1 MVVYSAKKQ
10 VYMTGA
16 LYQVLWSH
24 LATLCEEKTE
34 MYIQVNHLYFLSE
47 LTVCMPCV

>member
-16 LYQVLWSH
+16 QYSSPLKSFGY
-24 LATLCEEKTE
+24 LCEEKTE
-34 MYIQVNHLYFLSE
+34 MYIQANACIS
-47 LTVCMPCV
+47 CQN